1 MITRKEKLKN
11 ALRNL
16 LIEFRS
22 VNTDGGV
29 LSWDGEDDLTTGTT
43 VYIKDEEG
51 NNLMPEDGKYVDEE
65 GITYV
70 IENGNVQEVIP
81 APDEEPA
88 EEQPEAPAE
97 EPAEEAP
104 AEEPAE
110 EPVDEPAEEPAEEPE
125 PEPEPEPEAP
135 VEEIVEEANKLE
147 ETVNSLVEKVD
158 ALVAEIE
165 ELKAF
170 KVKVEGMSAAMPAQE
185 QFNQF
190 KGTASKDKE
199 IQAIGKFFD

>member
-1 MITRKEKLKN
+1 MKKIDKLIASLKN
-11 ALRNL
+11 M

-22 VNTDGGV
+22 VNTDKAV
-29 LSWDGEDDLTTGTT
+29 LSWDGEDELQEGVA
-43 VYIKDEEG
+43 VYVKDEEG
-51 NNLMPEDGKYVDEE
+51 NNLVPEDGEYVAEDK
-65 GITYV
+65 ITYV
-70 IENGNVQEVIP
+70 VENGIVKEVIP